1 MRLPGRKCS
10 ERGPKPQE
18 PQLFRVWKRVCK
30 GGLRRGGFREVG
42 GKPRED
48 NAIGSNKTVSSN
60 SVDGPY
66 LQSIS
71 KLFLE
76 KFLKFCLVQALTV
89 SITLC
94 IREESINDT
103 DDASQ
108 KTVSHLV

>member
-1 MRLPGRKCS
+1 MPLDPIKV
-10 ERGPKPQE
+10 P
-18 PQLFRVWKRVCK
+18 
-30 GGLRRGGFREVG
+30 
-42 GKPRED
+42 
-48 NAIGSNKTVSSN
+48 SNKE
-60 SVDGPY
+60 DGPSY

-76 KFLKFCLVQALTV
+76 KFLKFCLVQPLIV
-89 SITLC
+89 SNTLC